1 MELMHTALPTKGFW
15 LLVKKHPLPLPHCD
29 PTSLRKAMILLLT
42 LGVSGPGPTDT
53 ESVEVESVRD
63 HILLGLEEDDVHLGR
78 EQAAQHNEAAQT
90 HGDAHGGG
98 LHLGESG
105 GKGPGFSVESSEIQ
119 SVRSIIIIQQ

>member
-1 MELMHTALPTKGFW
+1 MGYTALPTKDFL
-15 LLVKKHPLPLPHCD
+15 LLVKKHPLPLPQATATPD
-29 PTSLRKAMILLLT
+29 PYRKAAVLLLT
-42 LGVSGPGPTDT
+42 LGVSGPGPTDA

-78 EQAAQHNEAAQT
+78 EQTAQHNEAAQT

-105 GKGPGFSVESSEIQ
+105 GKGPGFSAESSEIQ
-119 SVRSIIIIQQ
+119 C